1 LDIPN
6 VNAQT
11 PKYRPLAARRRSRG
25 FTLVEA
31 ALTMV
36 IIGTGVVAM
45 LQLLAAG
52 TMSNSSAAE
61 LTTAVQLANNIHEVA
76 LALPFKCPTNLTST
90 TFKDAGDPTNYTYL
104 WDLNGD
110 SYNPPRDIRRIKI
123 DTYPTWTQQVTV
135 QSVDPTNLDAVR
147 PNSVTLPTARLTV
160 VILHNNKRLYKATF
174 LICAPN
180 S

>member
-1 LDIPN
+1 MSRHP
-6 VNAQT
+6 VPSPQPCRAQR
-11 PKYRPLAARRRSRG
+11 RPG

-52 TMSNSSAAE
+52 TMSNGAAAE
-61 LTTAVQLANNIHEVA
+61 LTTAVNLANNVHEIA
-76 LALPFKCPTNLTST
+76 IALPFKSTTNPTST
-90 TFKDAGDPTNYTYL
+90 TFKDTGGPANYTYL

-110 SYNPPRDIRRIKI
+110 SYSPPLDIRRNAI
-123 DTYPTWTQQVTV
+123 TAYAAWTQNVTV
-135 QSVDPTNLDAVR
+135 QSVDPRNLDAPR
-147 PNSVTLPTARLTV
+147 PNDITLPTARVSV
-160 VILHNNKRLYKATF
+160 VIKHGTKTVYKASW
-174 LICAPN
+174 LIAAPN